1 MKIEIGLKEYE
12 LPESWNEVTLGTFM
26 KWYVLTKKETSVGL
40 DYSVELLALLL
51 NAPASEIEEIYVD
64 DIKDLMNEL
73 LYLNTMP
80 VEGAQKEKFTLLNE
94 AGESVIYVAKNS
106 TKLKVKEQLT
116 IEHLLKDQT
125 DNTLI
130 FPEILAILLRPA
142 IESYNAETGLV
153 QYKQSE
159 LDEDM
164 ESIIKRANIFR
175 EQLTIGEVWSNI
187 VFFSN
192 IVKELSTET
201 TVHSSSVRIVRR
213 SLSS

>member
-51 NAPASEIEEIYVD
+51 NAPTSEIEEIYVD

>member
-12 LPESWNEVTLGTFM
+12 LPESWNEITLGTFM
-26 KWYVLTKKETSVGL
+26 KWYILTKEKASVGL

-51 NAPASEIEEIYVD
+51 NAPISEIEDVYVD
-64 DIKDLMNEL
+64 DIKNLMNEL
-73 LYLNTMP
+73 VYLNTMP
-80 VEGAQKEKFTLLNE
+80 AEGTQKEEFTLINE
-94 AGESVIYVAKNS
+94 AGESVHYVAKQW

-142 IESYNAETGLV
+142 REFFNEETGLV
-153 QYKQSE
+153 EYKQNE

-164 ESIIKRANIFR
+164 ESIIRRANMFR
-175 EQLTIGEVWSNI
+175 EKITIGEVWSNI

-192 IVKELSTET
+192 GAKELSTET
-201 TVHSSSVRIVRR
+201 TARSSSVKIVRR

>member
-12 LPESWNEVTLGTFM
+12 LPESWNEITLGTFM
-26 KWYVLTKKETSVGL
+26 KWYVLTKKETAVGL

-51 NAPASEIEEIYVD
+51 NAPTSEIEEIYVD

-201 TVHSSSVRIVRR
+201 TVHSSSVRIVKR

>member
-51 NAPASEIEEIYVD
+51 NAPPSEIEEIYVD

>member
-1 MKIEIGLKEYE
+1 MKIEIGLGEYE
-12 LPESWNEVTLGTFM
+12 LPESWNEITLGTFM
-26 KWYVLTKKETSVGL
+26 KWYVLTGKEGAVGL

-51 NAPASEIEEIYVD
+51 GAPTSEIEEIYVD

-73 LYLNTMP
+73 VYLNTMP
-80 VEGAQKEKFTLLNE
+80 VEGAQKEKFTLINE

-142 IESYNAETGLV
+142 KESYNVETGLV
-153 QYKQSE
+153 EYKQSE

-201 TVHSSSVRIVRR
+201 TAHSSSVRIVRR